1 MGKEEGEEWAC
12 RVWRRKEE
20 RKNIVESKDGEQDC
34 KRVGRRRQDRR
45 ADR

>member
-1 MGKEEGEEWAC
+1 MGKEGEEEVGVS
-12 RVWRRKEE
+12 RVEERR